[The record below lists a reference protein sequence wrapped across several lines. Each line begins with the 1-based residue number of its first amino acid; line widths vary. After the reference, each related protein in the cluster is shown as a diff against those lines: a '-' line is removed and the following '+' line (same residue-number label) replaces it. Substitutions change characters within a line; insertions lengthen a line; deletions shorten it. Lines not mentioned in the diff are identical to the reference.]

1 MSEKMDMKIKFFQ
14 KGSPDWI
21 TLVACIILGALIG
34 FAFSYIKAPIYEATA
49 SVTANLQL
57 SKGGPVTEF
66 MLDSQ
71 INHIGELFYNPHVV
85 QELVASEAKQGHEI
99 DISWLKTNASVERR
113 MLNTLVK
120 VQHADPEIAAR
131 IASEWAKILYETLQE
146 VYPTAVDVSAAKNT
160 LALLENCINPKEN
173 VDVDAFCKSMT
184 KTEYD
189 NALET
194 AKDIIVELGDK
205 TLGLSE
211 YLSLTHHQPAAVP
224 SKAISYHR
232 GSMTL
237 AGGALGLVT
246 TFAFFLLRKQDV

>member
-1 MSEKMDMKIKFFQ
+1 MSEKMDMKINFFQ

-21 TLVACIILGALIG
+21 ILVACIIVGALVG
-34 FAFSYIKAPIYEATA
+34 FAFSYVKTPIYEATA

-71 INHIGELFYNPHVV
+71 INHIGELYYNPHVV
-85 QELVASEAKQGHEI
+85 QELIASEAKNANEI
-99 DISWLKTNASVERR
+99 DLSWLKSNASIERR

-131 IASEWAKILYETLQE
+131 IASEWATILYETLQE
-146 VYPTAVDVSAAKNT
+146 VYPTAVEVSAAKNT
-160 LALLENCINPKEN
+160 LALLDHCINPKET
-173 VDVDAFCKSMT
+173 VEIDAFCKSIT
-184 KTEYD
+184 KSEYD
-189 NALET
+189 SALEK
-194 AKDIIVELGDK
+194 AQDILAELGDK

-211 YLSLTHHQPAAVP
+211 YLSLTHHQAAPVP
-224 SKAISYHR
+224 SKPISYHR

-237 AGGALGLVT
+237 AGSALGFVA
-246 TFAFFLLRKQDV
+246 TFVYFLIRKQDD